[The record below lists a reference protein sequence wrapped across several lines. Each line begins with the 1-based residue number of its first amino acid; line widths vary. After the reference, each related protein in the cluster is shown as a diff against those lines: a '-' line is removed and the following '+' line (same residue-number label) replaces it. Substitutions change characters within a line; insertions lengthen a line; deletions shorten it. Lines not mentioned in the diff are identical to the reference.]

1 MEYKRKGE
9 ALGFAAVFVAYNA
22 WFVAFMDGYLL
33 FQLGL
38 AMWTFL
44 VLFCAIF
51 MLLKGELDTACIDK
65 NKS

>member
-22 WFVAFMDGYLL
+22 WFVALMDGYLL

-38 AMWTFL
+38 AIWSAL

-51 MLLKGELDTACIDK
+51 MLLKREPNTACVDE